1 VPGQP
6 VDVVATADDGSS
18 TTFTTRARVD
28 NDTEMGYMHN
38 GGILPL
44 VLRELMS

>member
-1 VPGQP
+1 VRA
-6 VDVVATADDGSS
+6 VADDGHT

-28 NDTEMGYMHN
+28 NETEIQYMHH

-44 VLRELMS
+44 VLRQLIAKN